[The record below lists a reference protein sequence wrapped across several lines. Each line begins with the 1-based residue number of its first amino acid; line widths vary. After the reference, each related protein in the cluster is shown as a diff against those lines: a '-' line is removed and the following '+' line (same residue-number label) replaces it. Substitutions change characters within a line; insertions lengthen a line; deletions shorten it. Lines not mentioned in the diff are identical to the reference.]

1 MNEPCTRPEF
11 HGTQRAGVVQL
22 PKLSPSR
29 MPCQALREHGV
40 KWATIPEEFGERP
53 DLIFRVG
60 GEFLIDRDLSP
71 GIA

>member
-11 HGTQRAGVVQL
+11 HGTQRAVVVQL

-53 DLIFRVG
+53 DVIFRVG
-60 GEFLIDRDLSP
+60 VELLIDRDLLTE
-71 GIA
+71 IA